1 MSTSYPFMPVFINN
15 TTSFFVDSGNT
26 KSYLG
31 TGTSWVD
38 LSSYS
43 NNCTLVNTPTFVDSR
58 GGILSFDGTTEYAT
72 VPYSGQFDLSANFT
86 LEAWFNMIGSSG
98 AIISKDTNGLNFDWC
113 IYMLNST
120 TIGIYS
126 NGGTT
131 NVSASSLPSL
141 NDGLFHHCVIT
152 GTSGFIEIYLDG
164 KLVGSGSMSITNA
177 STSGTFVTIGCFSF
191 GNPNTFFNG
200 SIPIVRVYKDGLTSS
215 KVLQNYNATKNRFI

>member
-26 KSYLG
+26 KSYIG
-31 TGTSWVD
+31 SGSSWVD

-43 NNCTLVNTPTFVDSR
+43 NNSTLVNTPTFTNTR
-58 GGILSFDGTTEYAT
+58 GGILSFDGSTEYAT
-72 VPYSGQFDLSANFT
+72 VPYSDQFDLSVNFT
-86 LEAWFNMIGSSG
+86 LEAWFNMIGSG
-98 AIISKDTNGLNFDWC
+98 GTIISKDTNGLNFDWC

-164 KLVGSGSMSITNA
+164 KLVGSGSMSISNA
-177 STSGTFVTIGCFSF
+177 STTGTFVTIGCVSW
-191 GNPNTFFNG
+191 NSPSLFFNG
-200 SIPIVRVYKDGLTSS
+200 SIPIVRVYRDGLTSS